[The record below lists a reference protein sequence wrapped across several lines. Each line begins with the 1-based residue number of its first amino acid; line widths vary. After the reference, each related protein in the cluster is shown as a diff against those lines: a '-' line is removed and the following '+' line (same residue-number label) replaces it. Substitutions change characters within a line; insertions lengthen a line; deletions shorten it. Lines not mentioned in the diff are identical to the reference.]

1 MKSLRNFLI
10 YVNSIKDSDRT
21 LSNQLVEIIKR
32 HNGTATIAS
41 GDQDTVQGCVTEDKL
56 KDRDAIIVLGGDG
69 TFLRAAHVTG
79 GYDLPMIGVNLGRMG
94 FLAEVEVQRMEEM
107 VQHLVEGN
115 YKLSER
121 MLLTGKIGDGSFKA
135 VNDIVFYR
143 TGKLRLI
150 ALKVYVNGDYF
161 ETYKADGVI
170 ISTPTG
176 STAYNLSAGG
186 PLVSPDAKVMIVTPI
201 SPHSLESKSF
211 VFSSED
217 KIRVEVLE
225 DCAYDGVGVDVSFD
239 GFINRAIKEDE
250 YCDIEV
256 LGDTVKCLSI
266 TESNFYDILRQKIKR
281 ID

>member
-1 MKSLRNFLI
+1 MLYHELQASRPVI
-10 YVNSIKDSDRT
+10 Y
-21 LSNQLVEIIKR
+21 
-32 HNGTATIAS
+32 S
-41 GDQDTVQGCVTEDKL
+41 GARQDTSKEQYGH
-56 KDRDAIIVLGGDG
+56 AFIVDG
-69 TFLRAAHVTG
+69 YKEGLFHINWG
-79 GYDLPMIGVNLGRMG
+79 WSGR
-94 FLAEVEVQRMEEM
+94 
-107 VQHLVEGN
+107 
-115 YKLSER
+115 
-121 MLLTGKIGDGSFKA
+121 
-135 VNDIVFYR
+135 
-143 TGKLRLI
+143 
-150 ALKVYVNGDYF
+150 VYVNGDYF

-256 LGDTVKCLSI
+256 LGDTVKCISI

>member
-1 MKSLRNFLI
+1 
-10 YVNSIKDSDRT
+10 
-21 LSNQLVEIIKR
+21 
-32 HNGTATIAS
+32 
-41 GDQDTVQGCVTEDKL
+41 
-56 KDRDAIIVLGGDG
+56 
-69 TFLRAAHVTG
+69 
-79 GYDLPMIGVNLGRMG
+79 MG

-239 GFINRAIKEDE
+239 GFFCFVEG
-250 YCDIEV
+250 EV
-256 LGDTVKCLSI
+256 HRDFFLSAFVYSFNTVNGKQSG
-266 TESNFYDILRQKIKR
+266 
-281 ID
+281 